1 MKHCNTDPGTNSLCR
16 NIFKTASCHLFVN
29 RFWGFPFQTERLQ
42 EVFDGMVNV
51 LLHHHQMRLAE
62 RTPLRELTCHH
73 VTYLGSAVAV
83 ARMFRVLIPVEM
95 VNLMHR
101 YSSELYQDEQSLMM
115 KSHFSRITK
124 KKLNI
129 SYSVPSTGFCCLLST
144 DVMHSGFMV
153 CTTILK
159 IF

>member
-1 MKHCNTDPGTNSLCR
+1 MSQY
-16 NIFKTASCHLFVN
+16 FKTASCHLFVN

-51 LLHHHQMRLAE
+51 LLHHHQMKLAE

-73 VTYLGSAVAV
+73 VTYLGTAVAV

-95 VNLMHR
+95 VNLVHR
-101 YSSELYQDEQSLMM
+101 YFSELYKTMM

-124 KKLNI
+124 KSSIFHIL
-129 SYSVPSTGFCCLLST
+129 CLLL
-144 DVMHSGFMV
+144 DFVIHYPL
-153 CTTILK
+153 I
-159 IF
+159 